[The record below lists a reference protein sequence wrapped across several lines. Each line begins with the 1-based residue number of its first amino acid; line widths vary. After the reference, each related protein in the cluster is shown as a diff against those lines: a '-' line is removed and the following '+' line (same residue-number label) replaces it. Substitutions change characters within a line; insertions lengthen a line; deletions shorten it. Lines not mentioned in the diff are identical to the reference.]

1 MNPMRACQHRRF
13 VAGRYLTRLTEEE
26 NEANG
31 DVRFS
36 PPRGRERGANVR
48 DLCPIEGDEGHAL
61 DACVRLTS

>member
-1 MNPMRACQHRRF
+1 MNPIRACQHRRF

-31 DVRFS
+31 DVRLS
-36 PPRGRERGANVR
+36 PPRGRKRGADVR